1 MPIYTLVLDYKGG
14 TYISQIKAR
23 THKEACLK
31 WADQLDPKVI
41 FGMGP
46 TGKASLQKQI
56 AGEEPVLLQGLK
68 NVWCQW
74 SSVHGKG
81 ALINIIQTET

>member
-1 MPIYTLVLDYKGG
+1 MPIYTVVLDYKGG

-41 FGMGP
+41 FGMGSV
-46 TGKASLQKQI
+46 GKASLQTGI
-56 AGEEPVLLQGLK
+56 AREEPVLIQGLK
-68 NVWCQW
+68 NVWCQ
-74 SSVHGKG
+74 SALVRGKG
-81 ALINIIQTET
+81 ALINIIQTEI